1 MKRLSR
7 TAVTG
12 LWFAIASFAMT
23 VSSIFGFFLIAD
35 GPIAKAYLAL
45 ANWPSILFFRGDF
58 TDFSAHN
65 QVLLANMVGWGLI
78 GFLLGALFPRSPS

>member
-1 MKRLSR
+1 MTRLSR
-7 TAVTG
+7 TALTG
-12 LWFAIASFAMT
+12 FWFALASFLMT

-35 GPIAKAYLAL
+35 GPIARAYLAL

-65 QVLLANMVGWGLI
+65 QVLLTNMI
-78 GFLLGALFPRSPS
+78 G